1 MINIVC
7 NGQQRQV
14 APEATVADLLQE
26 LGLPAQ
32 TVVVEHNGMI
42 LTLESYAAKVLAE
55 GDKLELIR
63 FVGGG

>member
-14 APEATVADLLQE
+14 APASSVADLLRE
-26 LGLPAQ
+26 LGLPAE
-32 TVVVEHNGMI
+32 TVVVEQNGTI
-42 LTLESYAAKVLAE
+42 LAPDSYGGQLLAE